1 MTHSIKFYPVGNGD
15 CSQIILSNGKRLLFD
30 FCHRRKSED
39 LEDPRIDLHRTLN
52 AELSAAKKSGF
63 DVVALTHLDDD
74 HIANSTEFFYL
85 EHAKKYQ
92 QGDRKMID
100 ELWVPAATILEKG
113 LSGEA
118 AIWRSEARHRL
129 IAGKG
134 IRVFSKPSA
143 LKNWLESNGLSL
155 SSREHL
161 ITDAGQLV
169 PGFTL
174 ADDGVEFFVH
184 SPFAKHS
191 EGDLVLRNESALILH
206 ATFKVSDTKTRYLLV
221 GDSTWEIL
229 EEIVDITS
237 VKGNEERLQWDVYN
251 VPHHCS
257 YLALG
262 PDKGK
267 TQTSPVKNVQWL
279 LDQCQSRAIAV
290 SSSEPIPKED
300 TIDPPHRQAA
310 VTYEQAIQ
318 KNGGSKFVVTMEH
331 PDEKKPKI
339 LEVEISKW
347 GAKLLIL
354 SSVGSASITKSRPTR
369 AGSHGLV

>member
-39 LEDPRIDLHRTLN
+39 VEDPRIDLHRILS

-92 QGDRKMID
+92 QGDRTTID

-118 AIWRSEARHRL
+118 AIWRREARHRL

-143 LKNWLESNGLSL
+143 LKDWLESNGLSL

-191 EGDLVLRNESALILH
+191 EGELVLRNESALILH
-206 ATFKVSDTKTRYLLV
+206 ATFMVSDTKTRYLLV

-237 VKGNEERLQWDVYN
+237 VKGNEERLYWDIYN

-262 PDKGK
+262 PEKGK
-267 TQTSPVKNVQWL
+267 TQTDPVENVQWL
-279 LDQCQSRAIAV
+279 LDQCQSGAIAV

-310 VTYEQAIQ
+310 ATYEQAIQ

-331 PDEKKPKI
+331 PNEKKPKV
-339 LEVEISKW
+339 LEVEISRW

-354 SSVGSASITKSRPTR
+354 SSVGSASMTKSRSTR